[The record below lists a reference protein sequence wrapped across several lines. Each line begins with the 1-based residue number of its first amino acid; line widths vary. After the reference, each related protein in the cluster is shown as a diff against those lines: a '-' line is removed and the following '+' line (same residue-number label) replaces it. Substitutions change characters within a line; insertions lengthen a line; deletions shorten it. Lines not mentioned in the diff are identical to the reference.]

1 MDERLGRC
9 VAEPVGLRVVGTLG
23 LIADAAER
31 EWLDFD
37 VAIKQLLSKTNFRV
51 STKVV
56 AEVRQ
61 RILPQR

>member
-9 VAEPVGLRVVGTLG
+9 IAEQTGLRVIGTLG

-31 EWLDFD
+31 EWLNFD
-37 VAIKQLLSKTNFRV
+37 GAIKQLLSKTNFRV

-61 RILPQR
+61 RILPQ

>member
-1 MDERLGRC
+1 
-9 VAEPVGLRVVGTLG
+9 VIGTLE
-23 LIADAAER
+23 LIAGAAER

-37 VAIKQLLSKTNFRV
+37 RAIKQLLSKTNFRV